1 MATLFDKLSQTTNQL
16 PENNQSRIETLL
28 AAKKGKTAAAP
39 TGQSNIGEQVQ
50 QSQNAGAL
58 QQGAMTTA
66 IEGMGQNVQ
75 RQGLENKI
83 QEAGQAQQQQFDLA
97 RQTATAEQAR
107 NLGTLA
113 GQESLQNQ
121 ELDAAKQRKL
131 QGISAQ
137 SESSLRNLAAQSQ
150 MEVDD
155 IFANFERSDKELAF
169 RRDGAQLEQL
179 GTLLALQDRKYTDE
193 LNRIGES
200 RKLYDQ
206 KSWNEEKARIIY
218 GSNLDA
224 LMNDLNFKRGED
236 ITNRAFQ
243 DQLSQISIDQALAMA
258 DAAMKDSQQKAMW
271 QAGTSAATT
280 AAGTDWSQFKTPETT
295 TGSSGPLSPEM
306 AADVF
311 SPTGAGQFDVTK

>member
-97 RQTATAEQAR
+97 RQGAIAEQAR

-113 GQESLQNQ
+113 GQETLQHQ
-121 ELDAAKQRKL
+121 ELDASKQRKL

-218 GSNLDA
+218 GANLDS
-224 LMNDLNFKRGED
+224 LMKDLNFKRGED

-258 DAAMKDSQQKAMW
+258 DAAMKDSQQKAMM
-271 QAGTSAATT
+271 QAGTSAIST
-280 AAGTDWSQFKTPETT
+280 AAGTDWSKFETADDGDGGET
-295 TGSSGPLSPEM
+295 M
-306 AADVF
+306 AGTSNADV
-311 SPTGAGQFDVTK
+311 SGIA